1 MDENVAR
8 EIDDVLLKD
17 SEKEDCLR
25 KVRTCIGCVKG
36 VRLVASSCDDTSHV
50 LYCQT
55 DLINRCRCKD
65 INFT

>member
-25 KVRTCIGCVKG
+25 KVSTTVGFVKG
-36 VRLVASSCDDTSHV
+36 VRLLANSCDDTSHV
-50 LYCQT
+50 L
-55 DLINRCRCKD
+55 
-65 INFT
+65 